1 MSLAA
6 PTHNQ
11 KGGVATFGFDVYT
24 IAFVVSLI
32 FFFWQGK
39 IALAV
44 GRLFTTPFRK

>member
-32 FFFWQGK
+32 FFS
-39 IALAV
+39 
-44 GRLFTTPFRK
+44 GREK